1 MSFFFKLSLFKSPE
15 FSIQFSQRCFIH
27 SSLVFHPHIHSFR
40 MVKSRA
46 GESLLSFQTLGK
58 GSHHDLQ
65 RPGYAWLPRGLNI
78 FGETYV
84 GKKLS
89 NSQVTWWYE
98 WDIDT
103 CYKLYD
109 FFGRLYSIF
118 KDSTLPIGLYV
129 YIYIHISGWWLTYP
143 LKNMLVS
150 WDDSSQYMESHK
162 IHVPNHQAV
171 YIMARRYLSLFLV
184 DVVSLFFPMFPHVS
198 KKTPWL
204 YMYIIL
210 IAEFT
215 NKTMMNSPRDPDLQA
230 KRWECKGPRY
240 GWVSRDIRDILWTFY
255 GILVTIMFVGI
266 YGSSMDILWMFV
278 VDIFAGGIK
287 NNL

>member
-1 MSFFFKLSLFKSPE
+1 MALAKTGGKASTKPTHFWLSHPFQKSRVLRSWNPLISARSNHHCLSWKIMSFFFKLSLFKSPE

-27 SSLVFHPHIHSFR
+27 FSLVFHPHIHSFR

-129 YIYIHISGWWLTYP
+129 YIYIYISGWWLTYP

-150 WDDSSQYMESHK
+150 WDDSSQ
-162 IHVPNHQAV
+162 
-171 YIMARRYLSLFLV
+171 
-184 DVVSLFFPMFPHVS
+184 
-198 KKTPWL
+198 
-204 YMYIIL
+204 
-210 IAEFT
+210 
-215 NKTMMNSPRDPDLQA
+215 
-230 KRWECKGPRY
+230 
-240 GWVSRDIRDILWTFY
+240 
-255 GILVTIMFVGI
+255 
-266 YGSSMDILWMFV
+266 
-278 VDIFAGGIK
+278 
-287 NNL
+287 

>member
-1 MSFFFKLSLFKSPE
+1 
-15 FSIQFSQRCFIH
+15 
-27 SSLVFHPHIHSFR
+27 
-40 MVKSRA
+40 
-46 GESLLSFQTLGK
+46 
-58 GSHHDLQ
+58 
-65 RPGYAWLPRGLNI
+65 
-78 FGETYV
+78 
-84 GKKLS
+84 
-89 NSQVTWWYE
+89 
-98 WDIDT
+98 
-103 CYKLYD
+103 
-109 FFGRLYSIF
+109 
-118 KDSTLPIGLYV
+118 
-129 YIYIHISGWWLTYP
+129 
-143 LKNMLVS
+143 MLVS